1 MCLKKTTLQISDNKA
16 NVLCKDYICFYF
28 KVFSKNAVCRYKSL
42 IRRQKSVLDSSS
54 TAGLILEKYRNNDVL
69 SVLSFLQMWKIG
81 CKSFLFWYFLHR
93 NNKSNSWWFTKTI
106 YGHQMNRCKSIKQT
120 GVSNTS
126 VQSRANNRFVRT
138 KIIRKYLRYIFWGN
152 SDYFLWEIMILES
165 CSYDCI
171 LISGFIIHQIF

>member
-69 SVLSFLQMWKIG
+69 SVLS
-81 CKSFLFWYFLHR
+81 
-93 NNKSNSWWFTKTI
+93 KT
-106 YGHQMNRCKSIKQT
+106 HT
-120 GVSNTS
+120 
-126 VQSRANNRFVRT
+126 
-138 KIIRKYLRYIFWGN
+138 
-152 SDYFLWEIMILES
+152 
-165 CSYDCI
+165 CS
-171 LISGFIIHQIF
+171 

>member
-81 CKSFLFWYFLHR
+81 CKSFFFCIFYTEITRAIVDDLQKQY
-93 NNKSNSWWFTKTI
+93 
-106 YGHQMNRCKSIKQT
+106 MDIKWT
-120 GVSNTS
+120 GVK
-126 VQSRANNRFVRT
+126 V
-138 KIIRKYLRYIFWGN
+138 
-152 SDYFLWEIMILES
+152 
-165 CSYDCI
+165 
-171 LISGFIIHQIF
+171 